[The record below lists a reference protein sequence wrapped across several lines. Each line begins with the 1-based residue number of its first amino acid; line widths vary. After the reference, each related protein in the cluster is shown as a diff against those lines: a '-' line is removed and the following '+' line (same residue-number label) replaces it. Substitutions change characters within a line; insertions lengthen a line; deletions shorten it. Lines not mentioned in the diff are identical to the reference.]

1 MNIAGGIRCAA
12 DDIEGLKR
20 EIERRNCIIQTLIE
34 QAERGCDSTSGQTQ
48 LHALASLE
56 HLVRKRT
63 AELRR
68 SVSELEMFIR
78 NAPAGIVFTRNHV
91 ILRYNHQFERMFGL
105 NGDEG
110 IGQSTRILFRS
121 DQEFESAKQRVEP
134 VLSASKTHSN
144 DVFMRHRNGA
154 DIWVHTIGYA
164 VADEKPGISAV
175 WMMEDR
181 TATKIAEEALNHS
194 NAELQMRNRELARR
208 ELEIRTIIANAY
220 DAYIACDSNAAI
232 TGWNR
237 QAEITFGWRAEEVMG
252 RPLHEVCIP
261 PELWEDY
268 FENLRSGIWVNKRME
283 HPALYRDGSRFMIE
297 IRVGLIEFEGVRA
310 FYAFLHDIT
319 ERKANEARREF
330 EAVHDALTGLP
341 NRRGLMAE
349 LPLAIARAE
358 RSGRALAVLFLDLDG
373 FKGINDRYGHEVG
386 DGVLQEVAC
395 RLRHTLRLTDLAT
408 RLAGDEFVVILE
420 NLTHAREDAPQYAQR
435 LIEAL
440 FAPMTISGQTF
451 AIGASIGI
459 LGWGPG
465 DQSSAQDLLKRADEA
480 MYHAKR
486 AGKGCYFMLDTQADE
501 PGFSP

>member
-1 MNIAGGIRCAA
+1 MNVAGGIRCAT

-20 EIERRNCIIQTLIE
+20 EIGRRDRILQTLIA
-34 QAERGCDSTSGQTQ
+34 QAERGCDPTSGEAQ
-48 LHALASLE
+48 LHALTSLE

-78 NAPAGIVFTRNHV
+78 NAPAGILFTRDHV
-91 ILRYNHQFERMFGL
+91 ILRYNQQFGIMFGL
-105 NGDEG
+105 DGDEG

-144 DVFMRHRNGA
+144 DVFMRHKNGA
-154 DIWVHTIGYA
+154 DIWIHTIGYA

-181 TATKIAEEALNHS
+181 TATKIAEEALNRN
-194 NAELQMRNRELARR
+194 NAELQLRNRELARR

-220 DAYIACDSNAAI
+220 DAYIACDSNAKIA
-232 TGWNR
+232 GWNQ
-237 QAEITFGWRAEEVMG
+237 QAEITFGWSAEEVMG

-261 PELWEDY
+261 PELWNDY
-268 FENLRSGIWVNKRME
+268 FENLRTGIWVDQRLE
-283 HPALYRDGSRFMIE
+283 LPALYRDRSRFMIE
-297 IRVGLIEFEGVRA
+297 IRIGLVEFEGVRT

-358 RSGRALAVLFLDLDG
+358 RSARDLAVLFLDLDG
-373 FKGINDRYGHEVG
+373 FKEINDRYGHDVG

-395 RLRHTLRLTDLAT
+395 RLRYTLRQTDLAT

-420 NLTHAREDAPQYAQR
+420 NLTHAQEDAPQYAQR

-440 FAPMTISGQTF
+440 SAPMTISGQTF
-451 AIGASIGI
+451 TIGASIGI
-459 LGWGPG
+459 LGRTPE
-465 DQSSAQDLLKRADEA
+465 DRISAQNLLKRADEA

-486 AGKGCYFMLDTQADE
+486 AGKGCYFMLHTQADE
-501 PGFSP
+501 PGSRG